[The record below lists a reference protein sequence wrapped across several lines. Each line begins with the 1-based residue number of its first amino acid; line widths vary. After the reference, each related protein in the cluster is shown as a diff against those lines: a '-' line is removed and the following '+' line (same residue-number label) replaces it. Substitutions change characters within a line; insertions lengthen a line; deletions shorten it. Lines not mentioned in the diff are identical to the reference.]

1 MFWKWVSSMRKFALI
16 GHPLGHSLSPQI
28 HERLFKL
35 DGFSDSYEL
44 LDIPPKKLAESF
56 ELLRK
61 FEGLN
66 ITIPHKIEIIPMCDE
81 LDKTAK
87 RYGAINC
94 IKNQGG
100 KIIGYNTDVL
110 GFVKSIEQLGT
121 TLKSDV
127 LLLGCGG
134 AGRMIALETL
144 YQEGNLTIAVRK
156 DDLKVAYD
164 LVEYARDVVPTAKAK
179 VVLID
184 EIKGKFNL
192 LVNSTPV
199 GMYPKSDN
207 MPVSIDVI
215 KNVNFVFDLVY
226 NPTPTKLVK
235 TALANGARA
244 KGGMAMLVLQAVAAH
259 EIWDNSTYNNTDINS
274 LISEMEQSV

>member
-35 DGFSDSYEL
+35 DGFSDRYEL

-164 LVEYARDVVPTAKAK
+164 LVEYARDVIPTAKAK